1 MRLES
6 QIAAIDQHSLLIRYR
21 VTNPGADPVMVCDA
35 LLAIEPSGA
44 SRPDP
49 ERVYVVPDGEDGAS
63 IGKFIPVMPEGVLR
77 EAPEVPLFREVQP
90 GAVLDGVARL
100 PIPVRAYHPYIH
112 PPGRVEV
119 RLRQLRLTIGYIEHR
134 LLPPERNVMRPYAAA
149 PGFFV
154 PRYGNGVRYQK
165 HLSNTLPLQG
175 AGLPAIW

>member
-6 QIAAIDQHSLLIRYR
+6 QIVAIDQASLLIRYR
-21 VTNPGADPVMVCDA
+21 VTNPGTDPVMVCDA

-44 SRPDP
+44 SQPDP
-49 ERVYVVPDGEDGAS
+49 ERVYVLPDGEDGAS

-90 GAVLDGVARL
+90 GTVLDGVARL
-100 PIPVRAYHPYIH
+100 PIPVRAYHPYVH

-119 RLRQLRLTIGYIEHR
+119 RLRQLRLTIGYIEHK
-134 LLPPERNVMRPYAAA
+134 LVPPDRNLMRPHA
-149 PGFFV
+149 GFFV